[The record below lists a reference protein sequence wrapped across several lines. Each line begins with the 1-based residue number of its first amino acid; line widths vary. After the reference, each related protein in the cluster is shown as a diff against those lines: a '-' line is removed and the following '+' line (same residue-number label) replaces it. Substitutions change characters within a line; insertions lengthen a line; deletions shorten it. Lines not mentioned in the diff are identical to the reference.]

1 VVPAET
7 ILNEVTAQP
16 LDTAWLLAE
25 DAAGLDLS
33 FDRTG
38 PPAAC
43 TVTAERRTQVEVQCP
58 PDTPRGLLVTSYA
71 HGRGWAAY
79 VDGNEAPIVRANL
92 AQRAV
97 LLGPGAHT
105 VTFTYEVPLLF
116 EGVCLS
122 LLALLAMALFG
133 LRHRQS
139 ARAT

>member
-1 VVPAET
+1 
-7 ILNEVTAQP
+7 
-16 LDTAWLLAE
+16 
-25 DAAGLDLS
+25 
-33 FDRTG
+33 
-38 PPAAC
+38 
-43 TVTAERRTQVEVQCP
+43 
-58 PDTPRGLLVTSYA
+58 
-71 HGRGWAAY
+71 